1 MLAKIYR
8 FDLVTY
14 AAVAAK
20 ILIGLPPVMTPK
32 DIENI
37 VVNSPIMPRRFFNPS
52 IEHRTT
58 MEMIGSGDA
67 TTVTA
72 NLNPFISFASE

>member
-1 MLAKIYR
+1 MLVMIYR
-8 FDLVTY
+8 FDVVTY

-20 ILIGLPPVMTPK
+20 ISIGLPPVMTPK

-37 VVNSPIMPRRFFNPS
+37 VVKSPIIPRRFFNPS

-58 MEMIGSGDA
+58 MEMIGSSDA
-67 TTVTA
+67 TTVTTSF
-72 NLNPFISFASE
+72 NPFISFASE